1 MLKGLKQAVG
11 LGEAAAAA
19 TVPTVT
25 PPVKTVATALAAKLA
40 ALNADRPLEA
50 GPSADDWAA
59 LSAALKEG
67 GCTSCPDDLRSLQDA
82 VESPN
87 SPSADAFWDE
97 LIPFACAQAQ
107 RFEELF
113 TEPIAIVDADAG
125 GVGGVSRVVEWT
137 QAQCLCIQCN
147 AFLCSWPERTSSNC
161 GCTERDARAL
171 GLPSINLDEMHCGA
185 GNRVPQVRPPPS
197 PPRASLPWPRAHAGA
212 PSLTGAL
219 AGGVLVQAAKCE
231 MFLHYLAKQKR
242 RIEGG
247 DALTRK
253 VRFVRRKIEKP
264 GGGGGGAA
272 GGGAAADAAGVRPEP
287 DWASSVTPLKR
298 SGDPK
303 PPPPHPPLPVESSLG
318 SSDKQTPVGAAG

>member
-19 TVPTVT
+19 TTVPTVT

-50 GPSADDWAA
+50 GRSADDWAA

-87 SPSADAFWDE
+87 SPSADAFWGE
-97 LIPFACAQAQ
+97 LVPFACAQAQ

-171 GLPSINLDEMHCGA
+171 GLPSINFDEMHCGG
-185 GNRVPQVRPPPS
+185 GNFKKQLK
-197 PPRASLPWPRAHAGA
+197 RADK
-212 PSLTGAL
+212 TGARL
-219 AGGVLVQAAKCE
+219 AL
-231 MFLHYLAKQKR
+231 L
-242 RIEGG
+242 
-247 DALTRK
+247 
-253 VRFVRRKIEKP
+253 
-264 GGGGGGAA
+264 
-272 GGGAAADAAGVRPEP
+272 
-287 DWASSVTPLKR
+287 
-298 SGDPK
+298 
-303 PPPPHPPLPVESSLG
+303 LG
-318 SSDKQTPVGAAG
+318 SDEMQSREVGVKPLRDGQEQVTVSFDTLADKVAEMLSAK